1 MIMLTRHRT
10 SFAVHLNMRKR
21 FTLLLWLAPFVHASA
36 QTRSFGGCW
45 LRPAPL
51 PACSSFLVTEASA
64 EFRLNRRVNESS
76 PRFMLGVGFMRGVNT
91 ASSVGGIVAWDVGR
105 GWSPPARAELRYRR
119 WLTTTALDFSAGVTH
134 RGLIPPSGNGELG
147 RAWGPTLGA
156 GVEWKYVALDTR
168 ADLLRGAG
176 QTRAD
181 AYVGART
188 TSVGAPI
195 AVLAGLA
202 LIVAVVSQ
210 VDY

>member
-1 MIMLTRHRT
+1 MQ
-10 SFAVHLNMRKR
+10 KR
-21 FTLLLWLAPFVHASA
+21 FTVLLCLVAPFIQASA
-36 QTRSFGGCW
+36 QSRSAASCW
-45 LRPAPL
+45 FRPAPA
-51 PACSSFLVTEASA
+51 PSCSGFLVTEASA
-64 EFRLNRRVNESS
+64 EFRLNHRENETN
-76 PRFMLGVGFMRGVNT
+76 PRFMLGVGYMRGVDP

-105 GWSPPARAELRYRR
+105 GWAAPARGELRYRR
-119 WLTTTALDFSAGVTH
+119 WLTTTAIDLSAGITH

-168 ADLLRGAG
+168 AEVLHGAG

-181 AYVGART
+181 AFLGART

-210 VDY
+210 VSY